1 MNDTSSRSHAALIA
15 TIIMREG
22 GGDNENDSD
31 GDRGRD
37 GGEGGGGKDKDK
49 GSVSNSISTY
59 SESSLV
65 IVDLAGSER

>member
-22 GGDNENDSD
+22 GADNGSDS
-31 GDRGRD
+31 D
-37 GGEGGGGKDKDK
+37 GGEGGNDKDK

>member
-22 GGDNENDSD
+22 GADNGSDS
-31 GDRGRD
+31 D
-37 GGEGGGGKDKDK
+37 GGEGRKDKDK

-59 SESSLV
+59 SES
-65 IVDLAGSER
+65 